1 MTGAINFKCKIA
13 YNTLAE
19 ARAAGYRETRET
31 ALQVGY
37 IKKNTDYE
45 QAPVYI
51 AGKGRQ
57 AGKLFYLMPA
67 QNSTRYCMRV
77 YLEKRGAVE

>member
-1 MTGAINFKCKIA
+1 MTGAFNFKCKIA

-19 ARAAGYRETRET
+19 ARAAGYSETRET

-45 QAPVYI
+45 QSPVYI
-51 AGKGRQ
+51 AGKGKQNRENICI
-57 AGKLFYLMPA
+57 FYLL
-67 QNSTRYCMRV
+67 NDR
-77 YLEKRGAVE
+77 EGKR